1 VVEDKTLVET
11 LKIFLANF
19 FREEVVAKVEVEVV
33 EEAFTNNFI
42 STLEVV
48 ETVVLMILVDL
59 VVVAVAAVAAVAAV
73 VANKI
78 NKNNKKLLKKLCLK
92 IQMFMN

>member
-1 VVEDKTLVET
+1 MVEDKTLVET

-42 STLEVV
+42 STSEAV

-59 VVVAVAAVAAVAAV
+59 VVVAVAAVAAV

-78 NKNNKKLLKKLCLK
+78 NKNNKKLLKKLYLK

>member
-1 VVEDKTLVET
+1 MEDKTLVET

-59 VVVAVAAVAAVAAV
+59 VVVAVAAVAAV

-78 NKNNKKLLKKLCLK
+78 NKNNKKLLKKLYLK

>member
-1 VVEDKTLVET
+1 MVEDKTLVET

-59 VVVAVAAVAAVAAV
+59 VVVAVAAVAAV

-78 NKNNKKLLKKLCLK
+78 NKNNKKLLKKLYLK